1 VVAMVSALMCATAV
15 WIESFVLLVIS
26 TLVAG
31 YYSANAQLYRFAA
44 AELVHASFK
53 EKAISLVLAG
63 GLIGAI
69 IGPNLAT
76 YTKDVAQYPFMGAY
90 LALFFVA
97 LAGLIT
103 ITFIDF
109 TDDARSNAASGTG
122 RQLGE
127 IIRQ

>member
-1 VVAMVSALMCATAV
+1 
-15 WIESFVLLVIS
+15 
-26 TLVAG
+26 
-31 YYSANAQLYRFAA
+31 
-44 AELVHASFK
+44 
-53 EKAISLVLAG
+53 
-63 GLIGAI
+63 I

-109 TDDARSNAASGTG
+109 PDDARSNAASGTG

-127 IIRQ
+127 IIRQPVFIVAALGASLGYGIMNLLMAATPLAMTVAGFEFADTAVV